1 MASNPEIIDAFR
13 EAAAQGASVVARRD
27 GDGWEVRAVGRT
39 GDGRSVAWVRPRDA
53 NGPGT
58 AGLFIEGLREFFG
71 DPIGREVSRQIGLR
85 ADSDQALEARAV
97 LGALEMATTSQQAF
111 AGLNFLSQQA
121 ISARGTSPQFRL
133 VCMALGVLPDRIPSE
148 TLAQADELFQA
159 RFAARRDG
167 DRRGVDLIEA
177 RLLMG
182 EVLAELLSAE

>member
-1 MASNPEIIDAFR
+1 LASNPEIIDAFR